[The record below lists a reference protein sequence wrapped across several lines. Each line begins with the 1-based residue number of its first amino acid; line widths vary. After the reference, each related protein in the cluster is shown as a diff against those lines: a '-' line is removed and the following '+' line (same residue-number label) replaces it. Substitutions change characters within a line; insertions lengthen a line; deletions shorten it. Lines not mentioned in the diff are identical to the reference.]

1 MYRFAKRGLVLMLVL
16 SLLATMMIGCQQEPA
31 EQDEGQQQAE
41 TVFINIGTGGTAG
54 TYYPLGGAMAEIL
67 KANIPG
73 VNATA
78 ESTGASSAN
87 INMLNQGEIELAL
100 VQNDVSYY
108 ADLGIE
114 LFEEQGKIEG
124 LRAIATLYPEV
135 CQIITTKNTG
145 ITSVADFA
153 GKKIAVGAA
162 GSGVEANARQILA
175 AYGLSYEDIKPQYL
189 SFAEAA
195 AGLKDG
201 NIDAGFITAGTP
213 TSAVLDLSAQ
223 NQVVLI
229 SIDDAIADQLV
240 EEYPFYTKVLIPADV
255 YNTDADIQTL
265 AVKAMLATTDK
276 MSEEMA
282 YNITKAIFEN
292 LDKLA
297 ATHTAGKS
305 VSLETAQEGISIPL
319 HPGAE
324 KYFNEL

>member
-1 MYRFAKRGLVLMLVL
+1 LVL

-297 ATHTAGKS
+297 AAHTAGKS

>member
-297 ATHTAGKS
+297 AAHAAGKS